1 MRRVPTHY
9 ADLEE
14 IIGKNPGHVI
24 GSTACLGGFLPSV
37 IVAQKEEPNWDCEPT
52 VNSWLEKM
60 QNIFGTENFYLEMQ
74 PPAHKNNEQDYVN
87 QYLYNLAIEKDIPYI
102 ITTDSH
108 YLKKADASLHKAYLN
123 SQDGEREV
131 DSFYATTYMMDTQEL
146 EKYFSVSPDINMEFA
161 YQNIQHIADQC
172 EDYDLTRPLKIPQLK
187 WKSSNT
193 EVSEKWQKLIP
204 MLSTF
209 ISSDYPGDKL
219 LAQLLVEKI
228 ESDPRLQEQKIY
240 DAVEECLNMT
250 WESSIINK
258 THWSAY
264 FLNLQCIVEECWNA
278 DTIVGAG
285 RGSGVG
291 FILLY
296 LLDIVQINPQWET
309 TKTFAWRFL
318 NPSRV
323 SVLDVDVD
331 IEGSRRAIVL
341 DRLRKV
347 YGEDRVANVL
357 TLGTEKAKSAI
368 LTAARGIG
376 MDVDEARN
384 IAAMVPEDRGQART
398 LKQCFYG
405 DAEAGYKPISSFVA
419 TMKANPQLWELAQRI
434 EGLVC
439 RIGIHAGGVI
449 FVDEPFTN
457 STSLMRAPDG
467 TIIVGYDLHTSEAC
481 SLIKYDLLSVEA
493 LDKIHICLDLLR
505 DYGYIEDGSLKER
518 YEKTI
523 GIYNLDRT
531 SPDMWKMVWEHKIL
545 SLFQMEKQSG
555 IKGIATLKPA
565 SVDELAVL
573 NSTIRLMAQEGQNEM
588 PTDKLARFKNSPEAW
603 DKELELNGLGP
614 AEKKILQPVLQNS
627 YGLCIT
633 QEQFMEL
640 VQLPELGGFSLT
652 FADSL
657 RKAIAK
663 KNPAAYDKL
672 TEEFY
677 ETTAK
682 KHINPAF
689 AKYVWD
695 VLIAMSRGYGFNAS
709 HTLAYS
715 LIGLQEM
722 NLAYRFP
729 IIFWNCACLIN
740 DSGNTIIAEDSEDE
754 DNFEENIK
762 TQGTDYTKLARGI
775 SKMKDEGVN
784 ISLVDINKSQYT
796 FVPDVEN
803 NTIWCGL
810 KSLLNVNDELV
821 YEIIKK
827 RPYTSPQDF
836 LMRVK
841 PKRQA
846 MISLIKGGAFDEMM
860 DRKKCMAWY
869 IWTVCD
875 KKSRI
880 TLQNM
885 PSLMKYNLV
894 PEDTQE
900 FKTARRIYE
909 FNRYL
914 KAVCREKAADLYY
927 TLDTRAIN
935 FLTEIGK
942 DIYIETRNQELVLEA
957 KRWDKQVYQPWMD
970 VYRKWIKEN
979 HDTILQN
986 LNDTIFL
993 EDWRKAVGKNNYSA
1007 WEMEVLCFYYHEH
1020 ELSNMN
1026 FSKYGIVNFNS
1037 LPEEPIIEH
1046 SYYKGNYLVNIYKLS
1061 RICGTCIAKNKSK
1074 SIVTVLTP
1082 TGVVDVKFPKEYF
1095 TLYDKQISEKQ
1106 PDGTKK
1112 VMERSF
1118 FNRGNMIMVLGMRR
1132 DNLFI
1137 SKKYANMSTH
1147 QLYKIEQIEPNGD
1160 AVLRHDRYKGE
1171 MEEDDG

>member
-1 MRRVPTHY
+1 MIDYALELGHSCIAITEHECVSNSVQVLKYYREIKEKHPDFKVILGNEIYLCRDDLEESTYIKKQDKFFHFILLAKDAIGHQQIREISSRAWIRSFMDGRMRRVPTHY

-60 QNIFGTENFYLEMQ
+60 QNIFGKENFYLEMQ
-74 PPAHKNNEQDYVN
+74 PPSHKNNEQDYVN
-87 QYLYNLAIEKDIPYI
+87 QYLYNLDIEKDIPYI

-187 WKSSNT
+187 WKSSST

-209 ISSDYPGDKL
+209 VSSDYPGDKL

-264 FLNLQCIVEECWNA
+264 FLNLQRIVEECWNA

-323 SVLDVDVD
+323 SVLDVDID

-531 SPDMWKMVWEHKIL
+531 SPDMWKMVWDHKIL

-565 SVDELAVL
+565 SVDE
-573 NSTIRLMAQEGQNEM
+573 
-588 PTDKLARFKNSPEAW
+588 
-603 DKELELNGLGP
+603 
-614 AEKKILQPVLQNS
+614 
-627 YGLCIT
+627 
-633 QEQFMEL
+633 
-640 VQLPELGGFSLT
+640 
-652 FADSL
+652 
-657 RKAIAK
+657 
-663 KNPAAYDKL
+663 
-672 TEEFY
+672 
-677 ETTAK
+677 
-682 KHINPAF
+682 
-689 AKYVWD
+689 
-695 VLIAMSRGYGFNAS
+695 
-709 HTLAYS
+709 
-715 LIGLQEM
+715 
-722 NLAYRFP
+722 
-729 IIFWNCACLIN
+729 
-740 DSGNTIIAEDSEDE
+740 
-754 DNFEENIK
+754 
-762 TQGTDYTKLARGI
+762 
-775 SKMKDEGVN
+775 
-784 ISLVDINKSQYT
+784 
-796 FVPDVEN
+796 
-803 NTIWCGL
+803 
-810 KSLLNVNDELV
+810 
-821 YEIIKK
+821 
-827 RPYTSPQDF
+827 
-836 LMRVK
+836 
-841 PKRQA
+841 
-846 MISLIKGGAFDEMM
+846 
-860 DRKKCMAWY
+860 
-869 IWTVCD
+869 
-875 KKSRI
+875 
-880 TLQNM
+880 
-885 PSLMKYNLV
+885 
-894 PEDTQE
+894 
-900 FKTARRIYE
+900 
-909 FNRYL
+909 
-914 KAVCREKAADLYY
+914 
-927 TLDTRAIN
+927 
-935 FLTEIGK
+935 
-942 DIYIETRNQELVLEA
+942 
-957 KRWDKQVYQPWMD
+957 
-970 VYRKWIKEN
+970 
-979 HDTILQN
+979 
-986 LNDTIFL
+986 
-993 EDWRKAVGKNNYSA
+993 
-1007 WEMEVLCFYYHEH
+1007 
-1020 ELSNMN
+1020 
-1026 FSKYGIVNFNS
+1026 
-1037 LPEEPIIEH
+1037 
-1046 SYYKGNYLVNIYKLS
+1046 
-1061 RICGTCIAKNKSK
+1061 
-1074 SIVTVLTP
+1074 
-1082 TGVVDVKFPKEYF
+1082 
-1095 TLYDKQISEKQ
+1095 
-1106 PDGTKK
+1106 
-1112 VMERSF
+1112 
-1118 FNRGNMIMVLGMRR
+1118 
-1132 DNLFI
+1132 
-1137 SKKYANMSTH
+1137 
-1147 QLYKIEQIEPNGD
+1147 
-1160 AVLRHDRYKGE
+1160 
-1171 MEEDDG
+1171 

>member
-1 MRRVPTHY
+1 
-9 ADLEE
+9 
-14 IIGKNPGHVI
+14 
-24 GSTACLGGFLPSV
+24 
-37 IVAQKEEPNWDCEPT
+37 
-52 VNSWLEKM
+52 
-60 QNIFGTENFYLEMQ
+60 
-74 PPAHKNNEQDYVN
+74 
-87 QYLYNLAIEKDIPYI
+87 
-102 ITTDSH
+102 
-108 YLKKADASLHKAYLN
+108 
-123 SQDGEREV
+123 
-131 DSFYATTYMMDTQEL
+131 
-146 EKYFSVSPDINMEFA
+146 MEFA

-209 ISSDYPGDKL
+209 VSSDYPGDKL

-531 SPDMWKMVWEHKIL
+531 SPDMWKMVWDHKIL
-545 SLFQMEKQSG
+545 SLFQMENK
-555 IKGIATLKPA
+555 
-565 SVDELAVL
+565 VVL
-573 NSTIRLMAQEGQNEM
+573 
-588 PTDKLARFKNSPEAW
+588 
-603 DKELELNGLGP
+603 KEL
-614 AEKKILQPVLQNS
+614 
-627 YGLCIT
+627 
-633 QEQFMEL
+633 
-640 VQLPELGGFSLT
+640 
-652 FADSL
+652 
-657 RKAIAK
+657 
-663 KNPAAYDKL
+663 
-672 TEEFY
+672 
-677 ETTAK
+677 
-682 KHINPAF
+682 
-689 AKYVWD
+689 
-695 VLIAMSRGYGFNAS
+695 
-709 HTLAYS
+709 
-715 LIGLQEM
+715 
-722 NLAYRFP
+722 
-729 IIFWNCACLIN
+729 
-740 DSGNTIIAEDSEDE
+740 
-754 DNFEENIK
+754 
-762 TQGTDYTKLARGI
+762 
-775 SKMKDEGVN
+775 
-784 ISLVDINKSQYT
+784 
-796 FVPDVEN
+796 
-803 NTIWCGL
+803 
-810 KSLLNVNDELV
+810 LL
-821 YEIIKK
+821 
-827 RPYTSPQDF
+827 
-836 LMRVK
+836 
-841 PKRQA
+841 
-846 MISLIKGGAFDEMM
+846 
-860 DRKKCMAWY
+860 
-869 IWTVCD
+869 
-875 KKSRI
+875 
-880 TLQNM
+880 
-885 PSLMKYNLV
+885 
-894 PEDTQE
+894 
-900 FKTARRIYE
+900 
-909 FNRYL
+909 
-914 KAVCREKAADLYY
+914 
-927 TLDTRAIN
+927 
-935 FLTEIGK
+935 
-942 DIYIETRNQELVLEA
+942 
-957 KRWDKQVYQPWMD
+957 
-970 VYRKWIKEN
+970 
-979 HDTILQN
+979 
-986 LNDTIFL
+986 
-993 EDWRKAVGKNNYSA
+993 
-1007 WEMEVLCFYYHEH
+1007 
-1020 ELSNMN
+1020 
-1026 FSKYGIVNFNS
+1026 
-1037 LPEEPIIEH
+1037 
-1046 SYYKGNYLVNIYKLS
+1046 
-1061 RICGTCIAKNKSK
+1061 
-1074 SIVTVLTP
+1074 
-1082 TGVVDVKFPKEYF
+1082 
-1095 TLYDKQISEKQ
+1095 
-1106 PDGTKK
+1106 
-1112 VMERSF
+1112 
-1118 FNRGNMIMVLGMRR
+1118 
-1132 DNLFI
+1132 
-1137 SKKYANMSTH
+1137 
-1147 QLYKIEQIEPNGD
+1147 
-1160 AVLRHDRYKGE
+1160 
-1171 MEEDDG
+1171 